1 MPTMA
6 RTAERLGRALFSS
19 IEEKR
24 ANHST
29 LIEKLMNCAATVDAA
44 EPATPSPAPKIN
56 PASSATLTE
65 MGMTQMSRE

>member
-19 IEEKR
+19 IEEKC
-24 ANHST
+24 ANHRT

-44 EPATPSPAPKIN
+44 EPATPSPAPRIN
-56 PASSATLTE
+56 PASRATLTE
-65 MGMTQMSRE
+65 MGMIQMSRE